1 MSGKAAAKKKGGV
14 DPAEYEALRGRV
26 AEQIGDLRAQF
37 QEAVASYS
45 VKVQGRLADVGDML
59 AADDPGSLSKS
70 ELAGRVAAMRGA
82 LERLMALD
90 LRPAKGR
97 RRDLKAVQELA
108 EELSGTLSD
117 W

>member
-1 MSGKAAAKKKGGV
+1 VSAGRDATKKAAA
-14 DPAEYEALRGRV
+14 DPAEYVELRGRL
-26 AEQIGDLRAQF
+26 ADQLGDLRAMF

-45 VKVQGRLADVGDML
+45 VRVQGTLADVGDML
-59 AADDPGSLSKS
+59 AGDEPGSLSRS
-70 ELAGRVAAMRGA
+70 ELAERVATMREA
-82 LERLMALD
+82 LERVRGLD

-108 EELSGTLSD
+108 DELSGTLSE

>member
-1 MSGKAAAKKKGGV
+1 MSGGKAAAKKAGV
-14 DPAEYEALRGRV
+14 DPAEYEQLRGRLV
-26 AEQIGDLRAQF
+26 EQLGDLRAQF

-45 VKVQGRLADVGDML
+45 VRVQGRLADVGDML
-59 AADDPGSLSKS
+59 AADEPGSLSKS
-70 ELAGRVAAMRGA
+70 ELADRVAAMRGA

-108 EELSGTLSD
+108 ENLSGTLSD